1 MAVTGSGLLAAWRG
15 VPGLR
20 DGRPGPTAYMRLR
33 AASTGETPDPPRW
46 SAIGELSPY
55 ALCAIVGA
63 EDPDFFAHG
72 GVAWGRFARR
82 SVAALRAGRRIGG
95 VSTITQ
101 QLARNLYLHPRR
113 SIPRKTAEVA
123 LAGRLERVLDKP
135 RILELYVNVAE
146 WGRGVWGIGSAA
158 EAWFGVSARELNP
171 FQAVVLASLLP
182 APRAPLAGT
191 NLKRALASQTD
202 VLHSLYGAGVMNL
215 HAWRETTERLIT
227 AAGALRAGRPAGEVL
242 RETGALPYSPWAEI
256 GRAPGAAE
264 LLASDCGAEARAAY
278 AAIIQAAAD
287 RRSMMARLPL
297 RWTGALSG

>member
-1 MAVTGSGLLAAWRG
+1 MAVTGSGLLAAWRD

-20 DGRPGPTAYMRLR
+20 HGRPGPTAYMRLR
-33 AASTGETPDPPRW
+33 ASPDETPPPPRW
-46 SAIGELSPY
+46 TAIGDLSPY

-63 EDPDFFAHG
+63 EDPDFFAHN

-82 SVAALRAGRRIGG
+82 SVSALRAGRRIGG

-113 SIPRKTAEVA
+113 SITRKTAEMA
-123 LAGRLERVLDKP
+123 LAGRMERALDKA

-158 EAWFGVSARELNP
+158 EAWFGAAARELNP

-182 APRAPLAGT
+182 APRAPLAGG
-191 NLKRALASQTD
+191 NLNRALASQTD
-202 VLHSLYGAGVMNL
+202 VLHFLYGAGVMNL
-215 HAWRETTERLIT
+215 HAWRETTERLMA
-227 AAGALRAGRPAGEVL
+227 AAGALRAGRPVDEVL
-242 RETGALPYSPWAEI
+242 RETGAPPYSPRAEI

-264 LLASDCGAEARAAY
+264 LLASGCARRERAVY
-278 AAIIQAAAD
+278 AALIHAAAD
-287 RRSMMARLPL
+287 RRSLMARLPL
-297 RWTGALSG
+297 RWAGALSG